1 MVKEVENVGIPAA
14 HICTVTP
21 ISKTVG
27 AIRIVPAIAI
37 PYPVGDP
44 KETKEK
50 EREIRLKVVKNAMDL
65 LQEKF

>member
-1 MVKEVENVGIPAA
+1 M
-14 HICTVTP
+14 
-21 ISKTVG
+21 
-27 AIRIVPAIAI
+27 PAIAI

-44 KETKEK
+44 NETKEK